1 MSRLRLTRSEEDY
14 LDYLDLY
21 MRDVHGII
29 ANDIGDIPF
38 SLCIPNRFPCLS
50 SMNVSTNAANGMYM
64 TLVICNK
71 NQAKRL
77 VYPQTNTN
85 KYVTG
90 FHLLT
95 KGSIAEGAMKYVDQ
109 VVYAFRLSGYIR
121 EQQTNV
127 SRLLAE
133 AKQAERH
140 NALITHRIFYA
151 DRHTRVAD
159 FYLVDTAHA
168 LELVHFG
175 KKLSKL
181 KIGKRKIR
189 YSGVFDSKLW
199 KDPEGEQNNA

>member
-1 MSRLRLTRSEEDY
+1 MPGEFFISPDMYPCLVWVNISAATRSSST
-14 LDYLDLY
+14 
-21 MRDVHGII
+21 
-29 ANDIGDIPF
+29 
-38 SLCIPNRFPCLS
+38 SLVLA
-50 SMNVSTNAANGMYM
+50 V
-64 TLVICNK
+64 CNK

-77 VYPQTNTN
+77 VYPQTNTD

-90 FHLLT
+90 FQLLT